1 MPGFSLSHAKRLLG
15 AGLLLAALLMLL
27 SAVAWAQ
34 SGGDITRGSQIFD
47 ANCAVCHGSDGK
59 GRVGANLSNQFSAID
74 PAAFTRAVIEQGVT
88 GTPMIAWSKQYGG
101 ILDDQ
106 QIEDVVA
113 FVSSLSGGRSAM
125 APTATPMPV
134 TPVPTVPGATGDAT
148 HGKQLFDQNCV
159 MCHGDY
165 GQGRIGANLSKGFA
179 SINPQQFVRA
189 TVADGISG
197 SAMPSWSQAKG
208 GPLSDA
214 DIDDISS
221 YIMTL
226 KGKATT
232 VAAAS
237 STALGT
243 QSPAAQEKGSNWLM
257 ILLVLVLAVVLVAL
271 IMMFSGR
278 NKPTP

>member
-1 MPGFSLSHAKRLLG
+1 
-15 AGLLLAALLMLL
+15 
-27 SAVAWAQ
+27 
-34 SGGDITRGSQIFD
+34 
-47 ANCAVCHGSDGK
+47 
-59 GRVGANLSNQFSAID
+59 
-74 PAAFTRAVIEQGVT
+74 
-88 GTPMIAWSKQYGG
+88 
-101 ILDDQ
+101 
-106 QIEDVVA
+106 
-113 FVSSLSGGRSAM
+113 
-125 APTATPMPV
+125 
-134 TPVPTVPGATGDAT
+134 
-148 HGKQLFDQNCV
+148 